1 MQIWY
6 KILKVKKRLWKN
18 PKRSYL
24 WLTKVLN
31 KSVKSVKKVFQ
42 ELKSFQKSPPAKN
55 PHHA

>member
-31 KSVKSVKKVFQ
+31 KSVKSIKKVFQ
-42 ELKSFQKSPPAKN
+42 ELKSFRKSPPAKN